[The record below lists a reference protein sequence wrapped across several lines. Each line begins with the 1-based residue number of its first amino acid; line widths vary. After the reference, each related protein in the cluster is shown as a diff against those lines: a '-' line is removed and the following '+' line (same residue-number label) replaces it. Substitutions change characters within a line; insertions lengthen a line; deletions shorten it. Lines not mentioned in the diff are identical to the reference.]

1 MRTAAMYKKSESGIV
16 ESKEN
21 NSVYIKTD
29 FKALDHRIIDS
40 KSRVT
45 LSQTWLKQDAARPV
59 QSFKVYRNGDGD
71 LLLRPEVTVPAREA
85 WVYENPKILAS
96 LQRGI
101 KDIEE
106 GRGEVVKDL
115 GSFLDKL

>member
-1 MRTAAMYKKSESGIV
+1 MKTTTLHKKNGPTDV
-16 ESKEN
+16 KEN
-21 NSVYIKTD
+21 SSVYVKRD

-45 LSQTWLKQDAARPV
+45 LSQTWIKQDAARPV
-59 QSFKVYRNGDGD
+59 HSFKIYRNGDGD

-101 KDIEE
+101 KDIEQ

-115 GSFLDKL
+115 DSFLDNL